1 VTPEDLGL
9 RGEESR
15 SLGGGPVTL
24 GSLAKLIRSKN
35 AGPFVLTV
43 DVMFDDTAS
52 FKRVAQSG
60 IINRTHMA
68 AIFGMP
74 TEDIDIYLVEPALA
88 IKISFP
94 RPVPSGSIHDSD
106 IFGGQQYAPLVNLEV
121 P

>member
-1 VTPEDLGL
+1 MTPDDLAEGA
-9 RGEESR
+9 EKAAST
-15 SLGGGPVTL
+15 GPVTL

-43 DVMFDDTAS
+43 DVMFDDHAS
-52 FKRVAQSG
+52 FMRIVESG
-60 IINRTHMA
+60 VIDPAGMA
-68 AIFGMP
+68 ATFGVP
-74 TEDIDIYLVEPALA
+74 IRDVQIYVVEPALA

-94 RPVPSGSIHDSD
+94 RQVPSGSIYDSD